1 MEIKLNENLA
11 KLTTVFDMFETDY
24 EIISETEIAIP
35 CPLDG
40 VPEEVDLLLP
50 EIEILSPPNKVVCFS
65 DEAMIHIRYSV
76 EHECFSWL
84 VVFTN
89 YEDDED

>member
-1 MEIKLNENLA
+1 MKLNENLA
-11 KLTTVFDMFETDY
+11 KLTAVFDAMDTEY

-40 VPEEVDLLLP
+40 VPEDVDLLHP
-50 EIEILSPPNKVVCFS
+50 ELEILSPPNKVICFS
-65 DEAMIHIRYSV
+65 DESMIHITY
-76 EHECFSWL
+76 HEYTNTLSWV

-89 YEDDED
+89 YEDEDE